1 MDSISENS
9 EEDEAHNLQKTQ
21 RYTSMRGSMLTDKIF
36 SRTQMGSIMNILD
49 LESDKDNSR
58 QERDTIELR
67 PPPDLFYM
75 QAAKRPQMILSR
87 NSLNYQCSE

>member
-1 MDSISENS
+1 
-9 EEDEAHNLQKTQ
+9 
-21 RYTSMRGSMLTDKIF
+21 MLTDKIV

-49 LESDKDNSR
+49 LESDQDNSR
-58 QERDTIELR
+58 QDRDIIELR

-75 QAAKRPQMILSR
+75 QAANKPQMILSR